1 MGGKKMAG
9 NGEQAAENR
18 KLREKLEAL
27 EKAHADLKKHHRE
40 QERAY
45 AETCSRREE
54 TVEALRMA
62 DTIIEHS
69 PAILFRRQ
77 AGDDPKLIYVSN
89 NVRRLGYTAE
99 EFLSGSIHFR
109 DIVHPEDAERV
120 GREIMGYAEENIE
133 KYIQVYRFVTRE
145 GEIRWVEDQT
155 SVIRD
160 TEGNKAYHQGIVV
173 DITERKLAEERLARS
188 EEKFRRIVETTGQ
201 GFLLMDQNLKIRDVN
216 RAYCRMLGY
225 DREEL
230 LGKTPLDLATDE
242 FKRFMV
248 AGRERI
254 LAMDYR
260 RVEGQ
265 VVAKDGRVVP
275 VLIHGNTLRDES
287 GSQIGN
293 IAFVTDLTE
302 QKRALAL
309 AGQLQRNLTPRMA
322 PEVAGFDIAGRC
334 DVCEEVGGDYYDFLF
349 GKEYATDKLKV
360 VVGDISGHG
369 VDAALL
375 MTSARTFMRMRAA
388 RAGGPAQI
396 VSSMNQHLSPDM
408 EGTGHFMTLFFME
421 IDPSAGT
428 AMWVRAGHDPALIYH
443 PGEDRFEEL
452 MGTGVPLGV
461 DKTFDYEEY
470 ALSRIGTGTIIALVT
485 DGMWE
490 SVNIKGEMFGKKRL
504 HHIIREHANA
514 SSQQIV
520 DNVFLQLSEFTEGLP
535 CQDDLTLV
543 IIKAV

>member
-1 MGGKKMAG
+1 
-9 NGEQAAENR
+9 
-18 KLREKLEAL
+18 
-27 EKAHADLKKHHRE
+27 
-40 QERAY
+40 
-45 AETCSRREE
+45 
-54 TVEALRMA
+54 
-62 DTIIEHS
+62 
-69 PAILFRRQ
+69 
-77 AGDDPKLIYVSN
+77 
-89 NVRRLGYTAE
+89 
-99 EFLSGSIHFR
+99 
-109 DIVHPEDAERV
+109 
-120 GREIMGYAEENIE
+120 
-133 KYIQVYRFVTRE
+133 
-145 GEIRWVEDQT
+145 
-155 SVIRD
+155 
-160 TEGNKAYHQGIVV
+160 
-173 DITERKLAEERLARS
+173 
-188 EEKFRRIVETTGQ
+188 
-201 GFLLMDQNLKIRDVN
+201 
-216 RAYCRMLGY
+216 MLGY
-225 DREEL
+225 HREEL
-230 LGKTPLDLATDE
+230 IGKTPIDLATDE
-242 FKRFMV
+242 FRQFMV

-260 RVEGQ
+260 RIEGQ
-265 VVAKDGRVVP
+265 VVARDGRVVP
-275 VLIHGNTLRDES
+275 VLIHGNTLRDDK
-287 GSQIGN
+287 GAQIGN

-322 PEVAGFDIAGRC
+322 PDVAGFDIAGRS

-421 IDPSAGT
+421 IDPATGT
-428 AMWVRAGHDPALIYH
+428 ARWVRAGHDPALIYH
-443 PGEDRFEEL
+443 PGDDRFEEL

-461 DKTFDYEEY
+461 DRAFEYEEY
-470 ALSRIGTGTIIALVT
+470 ALPRIGTGTIIALVT

-504 HHIIREHANA
+504 HRVIREHAKA
-514 SSQQIV
+514 SSQKIV
-520 DNVFLQLSEFTEGLP
+520 ENVFAQLSAFTEGLP
-535 CQDDLTLV
+535 CQDDLTMV